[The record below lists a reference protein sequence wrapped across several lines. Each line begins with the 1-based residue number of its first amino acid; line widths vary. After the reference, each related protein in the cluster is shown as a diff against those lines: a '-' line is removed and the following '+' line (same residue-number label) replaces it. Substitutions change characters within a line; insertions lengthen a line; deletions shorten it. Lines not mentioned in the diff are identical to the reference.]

1 MTSDTTM
8 ILNLTFVGT
17 LMIAAFLAALVLF
30 AGCMALVFTGLGRLV
45 YLGAS
50 RLIGVGRN
58 LGGRV
63 AAARQTTDVGTALD
77 DADAT
82 AAPALTADAANVSP
96 DRAPAA
102 SSSAVKAPSVTPAD
116 AGRSGLIPSWSKA
129 STPSGTTPSGKA
141 APSVKVTL
149 TEPAATPAAVELP
162 AVELA
167 SAPAGKTSTVTP
179 ANAARTPKKPGA
191 NGAARNAAWPKGS
204 ARNAVPGLLRPSQ
217 DSEEQHAKGA

>member
-63 AAARQTTDVGTALD
+63 AAARQTTETHTAHD

-129 STPSGTTPSGKA
+129 TAPSGKA
-141 APSVKVTL
+141 ATSVKVTL

-191 NGAARNAAWPKGS
+191 NGAARNATWPKGS